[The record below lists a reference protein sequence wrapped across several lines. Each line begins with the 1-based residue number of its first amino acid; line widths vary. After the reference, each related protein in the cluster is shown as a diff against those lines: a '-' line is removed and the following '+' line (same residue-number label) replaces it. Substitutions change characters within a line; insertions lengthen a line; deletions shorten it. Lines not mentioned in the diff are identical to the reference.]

1 MHRALVHLYTTALED
16 YISPAEH
23 LLVSYL
29 AGADCGELLITF
41 LHTALVSPGGGE
53 GRKGGEGGGIGGTK
67 GGRHRGELLSWVFYG
82 VVDSRGKAPRGHGTT
97 CDVCSKGLRNLNALL
112 GIGDGVF
119 TDTLRGVFCD
129 LSAGGREVVGI
140 SRQVMSL

>member
-1 MHRALVHLYTTALED
+1 VHLYTTALED

-29 AGADCGELLITF
+29 AGADCGDYLISF
-41 LHTALVSPGGGE
+41 LHNALVSPGGGE
-53 GRKGGEGGGIGGTK
+53 GMKRGEAGGT
-67 GGRHRGELLSWVFYG
+67 GRKRGVGHRGELLSWVFYG
-82 VVDSRGKAPRGHGTT
+82 VVDSRGKAPQGHGTT
-97 CDVCSKGLRNLNALL
+97 CDVCAKGLRNLNALL
-112 GIGDGVF
+112 GIGDGLF